1 MEVEG
6 KTAMEVETRA
16 DSGKGIGGKLKAV
29 NKAGGSIAKK
39 AAGAAA
45 GAAVGAAMAAGEQ
58 AGRAAGGT
66 PLAGTAQGLNKLT
79 GLNGAHSLTLAP
91 WRPGIIH

>member
-16 DSGKGIGGKLKAV
+16 ESGKGIGGKLKAV
-29 NKAGGSIAKK
+29 NRAGGSIAKK

-45 GAAVGAAMAAGEQ
+45 GAAVAAGEQ

-91 WRPGIIH
+91 WRPRIIH